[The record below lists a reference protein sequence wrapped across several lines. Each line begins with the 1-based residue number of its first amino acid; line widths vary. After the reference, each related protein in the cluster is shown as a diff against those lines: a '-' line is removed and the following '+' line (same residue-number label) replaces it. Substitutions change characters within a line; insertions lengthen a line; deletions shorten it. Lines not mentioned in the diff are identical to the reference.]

1 MNAQKINRYFIDR
14 ETNCYVIRD
23 GKTGRCVAETPTG
36 VLLSQG
42 ENGIAREARF
52 DAFNAFCAL
61 LNRVGEASLEII
73 NACADSVDGAD
84 TELAT
89 ICNGLE
95 DGAALASLGYTDDDQ
110 EAIECAHALVVDAIK
125 AGKVTANQL

>member
-1 MNAQKINRYFIDR
+1 MTAQKINRYFIDR

-23 GKTGRCVAETPTG
+23 GHTGRCVAETHTSLLSSKGETG
-36 VLLSQG
+36 V
-42 ENGIAREARF
+42 EREARF
-52 DAFNAFCAL
+52 DAFKAHCAL
-61 LNRVGEASLEII
+61 LNLVGEKSLEII
-73 NACADSVDGAD
+73 TACADSVDGAA

-89 ICNGLE
+89 IHNGLE
-95 DGAALASLGYTDDDQ
+95 DGAALAALGYTDSDQ